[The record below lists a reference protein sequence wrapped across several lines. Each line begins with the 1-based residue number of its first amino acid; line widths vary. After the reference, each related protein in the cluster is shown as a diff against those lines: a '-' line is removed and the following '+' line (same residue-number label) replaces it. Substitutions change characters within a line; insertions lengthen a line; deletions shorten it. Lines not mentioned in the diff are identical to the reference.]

1 MKEIVKKIIFYF
13 FSALIIRKGKS
24 GAVYITFDD
33 GPHSENTLKILEI
46 LRQSGMK
53 ATFFMI
59 GSEMDKYPDRVQTV
73 INEGH
78 VIGYHSYGHESL
90 KKMSFSESLHDF
102 NRAKKIEQK
111 FGIKFRYYRP
121 PYGDLTV
128 MGFIM
133 AIIRN
138 WKIVMWSLDSEDSF
152 HNREEVMNIVH
163 PDKISDG
170 EILLFHDDYDLT
182 VDILPA
188 VLGKMSSQDIYSKA
202 L

>member
-1 MKEIVKKIIFYF
+1 MKEIVKNIIFYLF
-13 FSALIIRKGKS
+13 PALIIRKGKS

-33 GPHSENTLKILEI
+33 GPHSDNTLKILDI
-46 LRQSGMK
+46 LKNSGMK
-53 ATFFMI
+53 ATFFMV
-59 GSEMDKYPDRVQTV
+59 GSEMDKYPDRVQAV

-78 VIGYHSYGHESL
+78 AIGYHSYAHESL
-90 KKMSFSESLHDF
+90 KKMSLSESIQDF
-102 NRAKKIEQK
+102 NKAKKIEQK
-111 FGIKFRYYRP
+111 FGIKFRCYRP

-128 MGFIM
+128 MGVIM
-133 AIIRN
+133 AILRR

-152 HNREEVMNIVH
+152 HGREEVMNIVH

-182 VDILPA
+182 VDILPGI
-188 VLGKMSSQDIYSKA
+188 LGQMSCRDIYSKA